1 MSPTLRDRISV
12 DLQGLKAALVARA
25 DEMGVSPSD
34 VVRRALADALA
45 AQPMSRRSD
54 LPRGS
59 WRSRGAVQRVSLRMR
74 QVHVMALNEAAR
86 RAGLSLGD
94 YVAGLLE
101 GVAVLGGDGDRL
113 GSLAAL
119 TASNAEMSSLGRDL
133 RHLASLL
140 SRGESQAARFYRE
153 RLDTLADEVR
163 AHLRMSSRALSD
175 LQPRRAAQVDAR
187 P

>member
-1 MSPTLRDRISV
+1 MNPTARDRISV
-12 DLQGLKAALVARA
+12 DLQGLKAALLKRA

-34 VVRRALADALA
+34 VVRRVLADALA
-45 AQPMSRRSD
+45 AQPIGHRSD
-54 LPRGS
+54 RPRGS
-59 WRSRGAVQRVSLRMR
+59 RRSRGAVQRVSLRMR
-74 QVHVMALNEAAR
+74 PVHVLALNDAAR

-94 YVAGLLE
+94 HVAGLLE
-101 GVAVLGGDGDRL
+101 GVAALGGEGDRL

-133 RHLASLL
+133 RHLTNLL
-140 SRGESQAARFYRE
+140 ARGESQAARFYRE
-153 RLDTLADEVR
+153 RLDTVADEVR

-175 LQPRRAAQVDAR
+175 LQPRRSVQSAR